1 MSVYPY
7 IHENR
12 PRYLNDA
19 FLAPKIF
26 NMMRKRVGIL
36 KDVNEYD
43 AIFEDY
49 SKWDDETKLDKP
61 LPGIN
66 FSNKQMFW
74 LSLTHFNCYKAKE
87 KQVDVKNS
95 TIYYTESK
103 EHLKEQFDCPE
114 TYPGFVVNKDHDAL
128 QDISFIKVSELEKLG
143 LKIETE

>member
-7 IHENR
+7 IHADR

-19 FLAPKIF
+19 FIAPKLF
-26 NMMRKRVGIL
+26 NMLRKRLGIL

-49 SKWDDETKLDKP
+49 SKWDDEEKTDKP

-66 FSNKQMFW
+66 FTNKQMFW
-74 LSLTHFNCYKAKE
+74 FSLTHFNCYKAKE
-87 KQVDVKNS
+87 KQVDVKNA
-95 TIYYTESK
+95 TIIYTGSK
-103 EHLKEQFDCPE
+103 EYMKREFGCE

-128 QDISFIKVSELEKLG
+128 QDISFIKVTELEKLG
-143 LKIETE
+143 LKIIDE